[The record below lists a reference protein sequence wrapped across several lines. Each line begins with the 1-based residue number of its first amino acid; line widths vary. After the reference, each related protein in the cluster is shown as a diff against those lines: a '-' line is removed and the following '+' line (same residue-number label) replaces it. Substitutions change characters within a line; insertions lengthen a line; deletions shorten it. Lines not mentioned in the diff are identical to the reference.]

1 METLTTLKPETVE
14 GLKDLVKINID
25 SAKGY
30 CTSAEAVDDPNLAQ
44 FFKACA
50 ARREEFA
57 EQLRTRLEMSDEE
70 ASDSSSLKATAHRWW
85 IKAKAALQSGDRHG
99 VLAEAERGEDAIKA
113 CYEEV
118 IKEIS
123 GNPLNDL
130 LHHQYADVKATHD
143 TVRDMRDRAAD

>member
-1 METLTTLKPETVE
+1 METLTTMNKETIE

-30 CTSAEAVDDPNLAQ
+30 ETSAEAIEDQNLAQ
-44 FFKACA
+44 FFRACA
-50 ARREEFA
+50 ARRNEFA
-57 EQLRTRLEMSDEE
+57 EQLRTKLEMSNEE
-70 ASDSSSLKATAHRWW
+70 ASDTSSLKATAHRWW

-118 IKEIS
+118 IKETTGS
-123 GNPLNDL
+123 PVNDL
-130 LHHQYADVKATHD
+130 LHQQYADVKATHD
-143 TVRDMRDRAAD
+143 TVRDMRDRAA